1 MTEQKLKVYNF
12 STKIR
17 NKESHK
23 IIEEQFKIVAY
34 TIKEAKE
41 LFELAFDYDSICKNW
56 ELIEISEI
64 KRDFCKKWN
73 NPYDMAHIYEIF
85 MEFKKNAQEDEK

>member
-12 STKIR
+12 SAKIR
-17 NKESHK
+17 NKETHK

-41 LFELAFDYDSICKNW
+41 LFELATEHGPFSKHW

-64 KRDFCKKWN
+64 KRVTNKRWN
-73 NPYDMAHIYEIF
+73 PDYMQHYYELF
-85 MEFKKNAQEDEK
+85 TEFKKKAQEEE

>member
-17 NKESHK
+17 NKETNK
-23 IIEEQFKIVAY
+23 TIEHQFRIVAY
-34 TIKEAKE
+34 NIKEAKE
-41 LFELAFDYDSICKNW
+41 LFELAFDYGPIHKNW

-64 KRDFCKKWN
+64 KRVSSKKWN
-73 NPYDMAHIYEIF
+73 PDYMRHYYELF
-85 MEFKKNAQEDEK
+85 TEFKKRAEEEE

>member
-12 STKIR
+12 VTKIR

-23 IIEEQFKIVAY
+23 TIEQQFRIVAY
-34 TIKEAKE
+34 NIKEAKE
-41 LFELAFDYDSICKNW
+41 LFELAFDYGQIHKNW

-64 KRDFCKKWN
+64 KRVTSKKWN
-73 NPYDMAHIYEIF
+73 PLYMKHYYEVF
-85 MEFKKNAQEDEK
+85 TEFKKRASEEE